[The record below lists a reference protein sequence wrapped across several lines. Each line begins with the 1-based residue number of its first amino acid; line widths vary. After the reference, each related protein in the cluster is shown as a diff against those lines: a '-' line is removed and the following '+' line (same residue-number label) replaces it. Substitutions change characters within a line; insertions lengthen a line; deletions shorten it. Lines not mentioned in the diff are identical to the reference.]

1 MKLFIVKSR
10 QDFLRIQNSF
20 DKKIHQ
26 QNTLLLVR
34 RNDEKQIEFLRYFL
48 KTKDSFCRFAPVITK
63 KKCKLAVG
71 RNKIKRIVRDIVR
84 KLFKTDNELFKE
96 YTDYE
101 IIVKNNIIENN
112 IKYIDLYNEIR
123 ESFISSTV

>member
-10 QDFLRIQNSF
+10 QDFLKIQNNC

-26 QNTLLLVR
+26 QNTLLLTR
-34 RNDEKQIEFLRYFL
+34 KNDEKQIEFLKYFL

-84 KLFKTDNELFKE
+84 KLFKTNSELFRE
-96 YTDYE
+96 YTDE
-101 IIVKNNIIENN
+101 
-112 IKYIDLYNEIR
+112 
-123 ESFISSTV
+123 